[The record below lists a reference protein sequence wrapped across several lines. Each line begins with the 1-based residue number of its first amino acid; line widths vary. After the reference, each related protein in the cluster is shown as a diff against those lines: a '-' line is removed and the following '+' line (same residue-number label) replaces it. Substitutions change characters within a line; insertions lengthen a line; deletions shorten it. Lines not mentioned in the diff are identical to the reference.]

1 MKFVKITE
9 NEINKEQL
17 ERDFEA
23 AEKFGRYAVGKLAVY
38 CPKLLK
44 QVYIPI
50 EEIMWA
56 YRRQEAVE
64 GKLCCGKAKFEIH
77 KVILV
82 TKQRQRFELAGMGVE
97 QAKGILAAL
106 EQQNAAIDIGYS
118 KEKEA
123 GYFPEAVKLG

>member
-1 MKFVKITE
+1 MKFVKITATE
-9 NEINKEQL
+9 L
-17 ERDFEA
+17 EKALLQKDFDT
-23 AEKFGRYAVGKLAVY
+23 AEKFGRYAVGKAAVY
-38 CPKLLK
+38 CPKLFK
-44 QVYIPI
+44 QVYIPM
-50 EEIMWA
+50 EEIIWA

-64 GKLCCGKAKFEIH
+64 GKLCCGKAQFEIH

-82 TKQRQRFELAGMGVE
+82 TKEKQRFELAGMGKE

-106 EQQNAAIDIGYS
+106 EQKNAAIDIGYS

>member
-1 MKFVKITE
+1 MKFVKITT
-9 NEINKEQL
+9 NEMDRDLLQK
-17 ERDFEA
+17 DFES
-23 AEKFGRYAVGKLAVY
+23 AEKFGRYAVGKAAVY
-38 CPKLLK
+38 CPKMLR

-50 EEIMWA
+50 EEIIWA

-64 GKLCCGKAKFEIH
+64 GRLCCGKAQFSIH

-82 TKQRQRFELAGMGVE
+82 TKEKQRFELAGMGKE

-106 EQQNAAIDIGYS
+106 EQKNAAIDIGYS

-123 GYFPEAVKLG
+123 NYFPEAVNLG